1 MPTPPTTTSVYM
13 CVPRLHVKCV
23 CDKRHSSDICCAM
36 EHLLAHSRA
45 RGTSVVHIEHVNA
58 PEDLISTPSKV
69 TSAHPPRSLLHTA
82 HAHTHGTRTH
92 TWHTHTHMANGTLET
107 HGRRSEETH
116 GRRSQDHTDGG
127 STGAHLTALDST
139 AHEKVTA
146 PKRASGE

>member
-1 MPTPPTTTSVYM
+1 
-13 CVPRLHVKCV
+13 
-23 CDKRHSSDICCAM
+23 
-36 EHLLAHSRA
+36 
-45 RGTSVVHIEHVNA
+45 VHIEHVNA

-69 TSAHPPRSLLHTA
+69 TSAHPARSLLHTA

-92 TWHTHTHMANGTLET
+92 TWHTHTHTANGTL
-107 HGRRSEETH
+107 ETH

-127 STGAHLTALDST
+127 STLAHLTALDST